1 MKKMAGLILGILISL
16 SAETLISDDFE
27 SGTGNWTLTGNW
39 GLEEGVSVS
48 GSYSLSESPA
58 GNYTA
63 DEVTSAQWAVP
74 VDLSTSE
81 YATVVFWANYALEDG
96 FDYMYFEISY
106 DNGFSWNRIK
116 SWTGDSGKEW
126 SQETVFPISSYNGP
140 AVFRFLFRSDESVE
154 SRGMN
159 IDDIFFYSKPESH
172 DTFGFHVGPEF
183 YEVPYGVYESY
194 IEVDDY
200 DGIDSVFVEY
210 SVNFSETYT
219 RINAVYAG
227 SNVWNFTIPEVE
239 PAGNFIEYH
248 FRLVESSEEHL
259 VAISGSYIYITGE
272 HNVYDSGS
280 VSYYL
285 PIESDDAIAVKF
297 DRGSGSWYLAGVLI
311 RNYADLDHLSADM
324 QVHIFDDNNGVPGNE
339 LIYPIDV
346 SPVAT
351 FDNQTPF
358 TWVDLSG
365 LMISIPGDYYW
376 VVVTAPYSTVYT
388 TIEDVGDPEVTAYE
402 RSCLGSWSGS
412 EWYWTDQPQYN
423 YHIRTVCGYK
433 TSIEEDSEL
442 PKTSILHQNYPNP
455 FNPQTEI
462 SYSLE
467 SEGQVTLSVFNTKG
481 ELVSSLVNGMKT
493 AGNHSVNFN
502 GEGLNS
508 GIYFY
513 RLSVN
518 DKVVASKKMMMLK

>member
-1 MKKMAGLILGILISL
+1 MRKVLFSVFILIFSL

-48 GSYSLSESPA
+48 GSYSLTESPG

-63 DEVTSAQWAVP
+63 NNTSTATWI
-74 VDLSTSE
+74 TSMNLTE
-81 YATVVFWANYALEDG
+81 SEFATVVFWLKYDLEDG
-96 FDYMYFEISY
+96 FDYLHFEISY
-106 DNGFSWNRIK
+106 DNGSSWERK
-116 SWTGDSGKEW
+116 RSWTGQSGTDW
-126 SQETVFPISSYNGP
+126 IQETIFPISAFSDE
-140 AVFRFLFRSDESVE
+140 VIFRFLFHSDKAVE
-154 SRGMN
+154 KGGTN
-159 IDDIFFYSKPESH
+159 IDDIVFSSVPESH
-172 DTFGFHVGPEF
+172 ETFIYHDGPEF

-194 IEVDDY
+194 IEVYDF

-219 RINAVYAG
+219 RISAVYAG
-227 SNVWNFTIPEVE
+227 SNIWNFAIPEVE

-259 VAISGSYIYITGE
+259 IAYSRSYIYITGE
-272 HNVYDSGS
+272 HNVYDSGC

-285 PIESDDAIAVKF
+285 PIESNDAIAVKF
-297 DRGSGSWYLAGVLI
+297 DRGSGSWYLAGALI

-324 QVHIFDDNNGVPGNE
+324 QVHIFDDDNGAPGIE
-339 LIYPIDV
+339 LMNPIDV
-346 SPVAT
+346 TPAANIS
-351 FDNQTPF
+351 NQTPF
-358 TWVDLSG
+358 TWVDLSYIASS
-365 LMISIPGDYYW
+365 ISGDYYW
-376 VVVTAPYSTVYT
+376 VVVTAPYGTVYT
-388 TIEDVGDPEVTAYE
+388 TIEDVDDPEVTAYE
-402 RSCLGSWSGS
+402 RSCIGAWTGS

-433 TSIEEDSEL
+433 TSIEEGSEM
-442 PKTSILHQNYPNP
+442 PETSILHQNYPNP

-462 SYSLE
+462 SYSLQR
-467 SEGQVTLSVFNTKG
+467 EGQVTLSVFNTKG
-481 ELVSSLVNGMKT
+481 ELVSSLVNAKKS

-502 GEGLNS
+502 GEALNS

-513 RLSVN
+513 KLEVN
-518 DKVVASKKMMMLK
+518 RKLLGSKRTLLIK